1 MPRRFQ
7 PPPRNPTQNTE
18 SDWVVAA
25 LALVLFA
32 VVALIIFW
40 PDLVRGDHDAEDQA
54 WRRPL
59 LEACAAEWQFDSLRV
74 TVDAPGHL
82 QHGRSLHDQPL
93 AVRDIFYGTWFR
105 DTEDEAAVDAHLIQW
120 RREYEC
126 THPGMPVLPTV
137 GGRLPRGGGGP
148 VTVQSGLTP
157 PPGYP
162 RPTVTPSPTPEPT
175 ETPNP
180 DDTPTP
186 GDGDGDDGGRRY
198 SPPPTGW
205 KWHCHQ
211 RAGNGYGRVVEC
223 LGDWWEA
230 CDGDP
235 HGKCDYRTHHRHVS
249 YTHENPTPH
258 IHRGTR

>member
-18 SDWVVAA
+18 SDWAVAA

-32 VVALIIFW
+32 VTFLIILW
-40 PDLVRGDHDAEDQA
+40 PDLVRADHDAEDQA
-54 WRRPL
+54 WRKPL

-74 TVDAPGHL
+74 TVDAPGHP

-93 AVRDIFYGTWFR
+93 EVRDIFYRTWFR

-126 THPGMPVLPTV
+126 THPGVPALPTV
-137 GGRLPRGGGGP
+137 GGQPRLPRGGGGP

-162 RPTVTPSPTPEPT
+162 SPTVTPSPTPEPT

-180 DDTPTP
+180 EDTPTP
-186 GDGDGDDGGRRY
+186 GDGDGGGRRY
-198 SPPPTGW
+198 TPPPTGW

-223 LGDWWEA
+223 VGDWWEA

-249 YTHENPTPH
+249 YTHESAKAHT
-258 IHRGTR
+258 HRGLP